1 MGVSDLNQ
9 KWPFAMA
16 TSKAG
21 TAVCGHGRR
30 WCIGVR
36 TSCDGQIAAPVV
48 VDRMIGVHRV
58 HRPTINDNIR
68 TKPVQLDEPLREVV
82 AVLAQAQQ
90 NLLSPPRSVKVRV
103 VGSPAGHGAT
113 VCMRERPFQ
122 RGGPSH
128 APLRTRHS
136 HPRFEKKGR
145 IGTARPSN

>member
-1 MGVSDLNQ
+1 MSVSDCPRLFSIAYQYCPVNLRGLGQKGNGGAAFRVTWGVSDLNR

-21 TAVCGHGRR
+21 TAVLDHGRR

-36 TSCDGQIAAPVV
+36 TSRDGQIAAPVV
-48 VDRMIGVHRV
+48 VDRMIAVHRV

-90 NLLSPPRSVKVRV
+90 NLLSPPRHDS
-103 VGSPAGHGAT
+103 T
-113 VCMRERPFQ
+113 
-122 RGGPSH
+122 
-128 APLRTRHS
+128 
-136 HPRFEKKGR
+136 
-145 IGTARPSN
+145 